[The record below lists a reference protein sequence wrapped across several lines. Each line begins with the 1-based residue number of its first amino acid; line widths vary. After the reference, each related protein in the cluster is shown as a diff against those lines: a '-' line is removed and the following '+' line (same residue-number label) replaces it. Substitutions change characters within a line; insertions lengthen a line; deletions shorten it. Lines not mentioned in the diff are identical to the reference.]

1 MASWRACAT
10 REATRRRYRCREE
23 GASPS
28 PSHSGRCMVGP
39 RPHSRRVGDTDYP
52 RGGGLAGVDCAGQR
66 QSRPGAGA
74 VRRSLQTAAWD
85 ILHPGRLARLRNR
98 SQQFQSPP
106 IRGVSQT
113 AGRTPCCC
121 VASEEREPGNII
133 VALCTLSSN
142 CTPSYRVLAVASWQ
156 QHAASSASACL
167 RERRRQPREIVHRA
181 R

>member
-39 RPHSRRVGDTDYP
+39 RPHSGRVGDTDYP
-52 RGGGLAGVDCAGQR
+52 RRGGLAGVDCAGQR

-106 IRGVSQT
+106 IRGVSQDGGKDT
-113 AGRTPCCC
+113 MLLCRKRRERAGKYHC
-121 VASEEREPGNII
+121 
-133 VALCTLSSN
+133 CTLHFVLELHAQLPGSGRGKLAAA
-142 CTPSYRVLAVASWQ
+142 CRLLCERLFARETPP
-156 QHAASSASACL
+156 AA
-167 RERRRQPREIVHRA
+167 RNRA
-181 R
+181 